1 LIFVRAALGD
11 GRKAEDEMEVKRRRI
26 LYAVLGAGALA
37 GILVVGPI
45 AAAVQGGWRHMH
57 GGRGWHGGGSP
68 EAMAEHVQVGLKFA
82 LRELDATEEQQQK
95 IGAIAGA
102 AVNDLMALKD
112 RHRANHEQIVAALAG
127 SNVDRAKLEQARQ
140 DGIAMVDQ
148 ASRRLAQAFA
158 DAAEVLTPEQREK
171 ALEHIRSH
179 HGH

>member
-1 LIFVRAALGD
+1 
-11 GRKAEDEMEVKRRRI
+11 MEVKRRRI
-26 LYAVLGAGALA
+26 LYAFLGSGALA
-37 GILVVGPI
+37 GLFAARPI

-57 GGRGWHGGGSP
+57 GGHGWHGSGP
-68 EAMAEHVQVGLKFA
+68 EAMAEHVQVALKYG

-95 IGAIAGA
+95 IGAIASA

-127 SNVDRAKLEQARQ
+127 PNVDRAQLEQARKN
-140 DGIAMVDQ
+140 GIAMADE

-179 HGH
+179 HGR